1 MRVIE
6 LFAVAVLSQL
16 SFHSCTHQP
25 RLPAQNIHNV
35 WKLDGLA
42 LQFLAYFQHVPEAG
56 ISVFLC

>member
-1 MRVIE
+1 ME
-6 LFAVAVLSQL
+6 LFAVAVLPQL
-16 SFHSCTHQP
+16 SFHPCLHQP

-42 LQFLAYFQHVPEAG
+42 LQLLAYFRHVPKAG